1 MTVALVWED
10 TTVFFYGSF
19 VLELSAKTLWP
30 LFPLLLLVVVV
41 CLTWALVLVVR
52 LAKEQ
57 RAIWVQIG
65 ALVCYLLAAASA
77 IASESG
83 GMSANVHRPF
93 SILTQVFILWGMYS
107 AWGKGQRALFS
118 LNAIALGA
126 ILADTALHFLLVR

>member
-1 MTVALVWED
+1 MAQLG
-10 TTVFFYGSF
+10 VFSHHQFFLCRF

-41 CLTWALVLVVR
+41 CLTWAMVHVVR
-52 LAKEQ
+52 QRKGQ
-57 RAIWVQIG
+57 RAIWIQSG

-83 GMSANVHRPF
+83 GISANVHRPF
-93 SILTQVFILWGMYS
+93 SLLTQVFIVWAMYRVWGQS
-107 AWGKGQRALFS
+107 QRLLFS
-118 LNAIALGA
+118 LNAVAWGA